1 MAWFPGMSDAE
12 NVRSTGYGH
21 DLDNVEGYPN
31 RKLS

>member
-1 MAWFPGMSDAE
+1 MTVAGRSDAE

-31 RKLS
+31 RRLS